1 MILALL
7 GIGIMGTTAFLLG
20 WNLFSGELEASAAS
34 RLEQRKKKASS
45 ALLRIS
51 RPVYRALVL
60 PYSIRLNIDNWR
72 KKQKRVIISAGLEE
86 ELDADELLAYKIT
99 LGFVFPLFLFIYLFT
114 TGVSTPWW
122 LFLVLCVV
130 GYFYPTIWV
139 RSTRK
144 KRHEEILLQ
153 LPFVIDLLTL
163 STEAGLDF
171 IAALAKVVEKTRPGP
186 LVNEIERMLQEIHLG
201 TTRADALRDLG
212 WRIDLP
218 EISSLVAVLVTADMM
233 GSPLGPVLR
242 TQSDLIRTQRFTK
255 AEKKGAAASQKLL
268 FPLIFFIMPAVFIMI
283 FGPIVLAFLGV
294 GVKK

>member
-1 MILALL
+1 MILAML

-45 ALLRIS
+45 LILRVS
-51 RPVYRALVL
+51 RPVYRILVL
-60 PYSIRLNIDNWR
+60 PYSIKLKIDPWR
-72 KKQKRVIISAGLEE
+72 EKHKRIIISAGLEE
-86 ELDADELLAYKIT
+86 EIDADELMAFKIA
-99 LGFVFPLFLFIYLFT
+99 LGFVFPAFLFVYLLT
-114 TGVSTPWW
+114 AGSALPYW
-122 LFLVLCVV
+122 LLVVLIFI
-130 GYFYPTIWV
+130 GFFYPTIWV
-139 RSTRK
+139 RSARRR
-144 KRHEEILLQ
+144 RHEEILLQ

-171 IAALAKVVEKTRPGP
+171 IGALAKVVEKTRPGP

-201 TTRADALRDLG
+201 TTRADSLRDMA

-283 FGPIVLAFLGV
+283 FGPVLLQFLGV
-294 GVKK
+294 K